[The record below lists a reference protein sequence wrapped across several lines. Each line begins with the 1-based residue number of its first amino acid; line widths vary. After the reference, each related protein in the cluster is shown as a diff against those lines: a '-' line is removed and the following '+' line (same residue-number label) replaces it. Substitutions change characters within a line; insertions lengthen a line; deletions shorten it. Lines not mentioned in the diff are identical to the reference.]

1 MMANGSSPQ
10 KKWNIITN
18 QHKSPM
24 SENIGF
30 GNKVSARARLV
41 KDDGSF
47 NIQRVGGEATKPFE
61 HLVNVPWL
69 LFIGEL
75 IGVFIL
81 INGVFA
87 SLYFSHGIE
96 NLNGLSMGGWE
107 DFLHCYYFSI
117 QTFTTVGYGY
127 LNPQDHF
134 TNVVSSFNSL
144 IGLTCYALGTGL
156 LIFRFSKA
164 PVKIKFADKVVVAP
178 FGDQKSIQLR
188 LVNAG
193 TNTLINM
200 EASLNMTWLEEVEGQ
215 RRRKFQRLHLELD
228 FIYLFPLNWTLI
240 HVIDEKSPFYHKSL
254 DELRAQTA
262 ELLVMVRGY
271 DDTYNQ
277 FIYKNHSYCIENVY
291 ENEIFLPMYESREE
305 KTLLYI
311 QKLNDTRGV

>member
-1 MMANGSSPQ
+1 MTDKQ
-10 KKWNIITN
+10 KGPIGA
-18 QHKSPM
+18 
-24 SENIGF
+24 NIGF
-30 GNKVSARARLV
+30 TNKVSARARLV
-41 KDDGSF
+41 NEDGSF
-47 NIQRVGGEATKPFE
+47 NIKRVGGEATKPFE
-61 HLVNVPWL
+61 HLVNVTWPI
-69 LFIGEL
+69 FILEL
-75 IGVFIL
+75 IGIFIL
-81 INGVFA
+81 LNGVFA

-96 NLNGLSMGGWE
+96 KLSGKALGGWE

-144 IGLTCYALGTGL
+144 TGLTCYALGTGL

-164 PVKIKFADKVVVAP
+164 PVKIRFADKVVLTP
-178 FGDQKSIQLR
+178 YGDQKSLQLR

-200 EASLNMTWLEEVEGQ
+200 EASLNMTWLEEVDGQ
-215 RRRKFQRLHLELD
+215 RRRKFKRLDLELD

-254 DELRAQTA
+254 ADLREQTA

-291 ENEIFLPMYESREE
+291 ENAQFSPMYQSKEE
-305 KTLLYI
+305 KTLLFI
-311 QKLNDTRGV
+311 QKLSDIKDV